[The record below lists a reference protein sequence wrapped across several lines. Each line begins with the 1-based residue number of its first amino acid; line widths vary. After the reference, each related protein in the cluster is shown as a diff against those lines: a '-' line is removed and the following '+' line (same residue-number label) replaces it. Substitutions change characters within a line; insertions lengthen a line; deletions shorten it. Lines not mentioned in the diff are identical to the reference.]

1 MSGPKHLW
9 SGDWERESAR
19 AAQQPAH
26 TPLPESG
33 TGPAQPELE
42 PAAQRPRW
50 NRQQLAVAL
59 GSGIAAA
66 AVTIGLVLTLG
77 GGSNTPAAKRLA
89 SSGAGRTHGVPQLQ
103 SVTPPR
109 SQNPQSQN
117 QTPPACQQN
126 PGSCTPSSSTN
137 VTGPTADWL
146 GMQIVTSPDGVV
158 ISTVTL
164 NSPADDVGLN
174 PGDQITAIDGHAIT
188 RVSQLKADT
197 AHLRLGSE
205 VTIQVQ
211 RASVMVQLASLPMTE
226 RPTIHP

>member
-1 MSGPKHLW
+1 
-9 SGDWERESAR
+9 
-19 AAQQPAH
+19 
-26 TPLPESG
+26 
-33 TGPAQPELE
+33 
-42 PAAQRPRW
+42 
-50 NRQQLAVAL
+50 
-59 GSGIAAA
+59 
-66 AVTIGLVLTLG
+66 
-77 GGSNTPAAKRLA
+77 
-89 SSGAGRTHGVPQLQ
+89 
-103 SVTPPR
+103 
-109 SQNPQSQN
+109 
-117 QTPPACQQN
+117 
-126 PGSCTPSSSTN
+126 